1 MQLIENTSDL
11 KKLCTELAKKP
22 FVCVDLEF
30 LREHTYFAQL
40 CLIQIANP
48 DVEAIVDPLAKEL
61 DLQPFF
67 ELMQNPEVIKVFHSG
82 RQDIEIIYQQGH
94 CIPSPLFDTQIAA
107 SAMGYGESVSYE
119 NLVKSLLNI
128 NLDKSSRLSDWSKRP
143 LSQEQL
149 QYAICDVTH
158 LAKIY
163 PLIVEKLQNKGRLH
177 WIDDELRNLSS
188 PFLYDV
194 NPYEIWTKI
203 RHRSH
208 SSKFLT
214 LLRELACWREKR
226 AMLKNTP
233 RQSLIKDDILL
244 NICSACPLSKD
255 DLSAVRGMR
264 ADLAKGKIGD
274 EIIEVIQNV
283 KTMDKDNYVTVYEE
297 SNSLNPDS
305 ALLEI
310 LRVILHIISAQ
321 NNTSPKLIASDDELK
336 QYCSD
341 PTCDV
346 KFMQGWGYEIFGN
359 LVEQVKSGTTAIIYN
374 ADKHSIDV
382 KKI

>member
-11 KKLCTELAKKP
+11 KNLCTELAKAP

-40 CLIQIANP
+40 CLIQIANSEI
-48 DVEAIVDPLAKEL
+48 EAIVDPLSKEL

-67 ELMQNPEVIKVFHSG
+67 ELMQNSEVTKVFHSG

-94 CIPSPLFDTQIAA
+94 CIPSPLFDTQVAA
-107 SAMGYGESVSYE
+107 SALGYGESISYE

-158 LAKIY
+158 LAKMY
-163 PLIVEKLQNKGRLH
+163 PLIIEKLQNKGRLH

-194 NPYEIWTKI
+194 NPYEVWTKI

-226 AMLKNTP
+226 AMFKNTP
-233 RQSLIKDDILL
+233 RQSLLKDDILL
-244 NICSACPLSKD
+244 NICSACPLTKD
-255 DLSAVRGMR
+255 DLSGVRGMR

-283 KTMDKDNYVTVYEE
+283 EVMDKDNYVTVYGEI
-297 SNSLNPDS
+297 NSLNPDS

-310 LRVILHIISAQ
+310 LRVALHIISAQ
-321 NNTSPKLIASDDELK
+321 SNTSPKLIASDEELK

-346 KFMQGWGYEIFGN
+346 KFMHGWRYDIFGN
-359 LVEQVKSGTTAIIYN
+359 LVEQIKSGTTAIVYN